1 LLELPGTLICTTV
14 ALCSG
19 GNTGNHLNLRDL
31 VKVHDLCTALM
42 ADQLHQLQQLDLV
55 EGASMVHMDSSS
67 SLQSGALVKVLQLVY
82 CSRFKLLSDQQA
94 VRAIIS
100 RFFPAPLAS
109 TSSRYTH
116 AC

>member
-1 LLELPGTLICTTV
+1 LLELSGTLICTTV
-14 ALCSG
+14 AMCSG
-19 GNTGNHLNLRDL
+19 GSTGNHLNLRDL

-67 SLQSGALVKVLQLVY
+67 SSLQSGALVKVLQLVY

-100 RFFPAPLAS
+100 RFFTAPLAPR
-109 TSSRYTH
+109 SRYTH